1 MGPLMSNYTV
11 KLSPSA
17 QANFQAIT
25 SKNIGRKVLTRMGAL
40 RTFPLMG
47 SVYDPAYTSSM
58 PPHQVRA
65 TYVEHYGIY
74 YTVDETKA
82 LVNVEYIEDSHRN
95 PYNKFR
101 YTEIPASEA

>member
-1 MGPLMSNYTV
+1 MSAYEVRLTH
-11 KLSPSA
+11 SA
-17 QANFQAIT
+17 QANFEAIT
-25 SKNIGRKVLTRMGAL
+25 SKNTASRVLKRMGAL

-47 SVYDPAYTSSM
+47 SVYDPAYASSI

-65 TYVEHYGIY
+65 TYVDHYGIY
-74 YTVDETKA
+74 YTVDEAKT

-101 YTEIPASEA
+101 FTEIPASEL